1 MSDLSCL
8 ILGTRL
14 YSTVYVVNGA
24 GLKSGGVSSD
34 GVVIGS
40 TPPLPLHRFQLGVNL
55 VKNPSFEEY
64 AFTSGTQEVFPKG
77 WTGSGRINV
86 TTSSSETSAQD
97 KETFADLISGYIAQ
111 AVKTEEGNK
120 YRVSFHVHSPR
131 TSHFHSQQL
140 GFVQLP
146 GFHSAFVVVPTSDEW
161 QKHVYYFT
169 ASDSLS
175 MIRIGA
181 VGQKTGFLLD
191 NVQIQKVGK
200 GHRSVST
207 DHRDPSSSHVQP
219 MHVHVMSRG
228 RLMALTAMWDVE
240 DPESPVVN
248 YFWAIGTVRGGC
260 CVFLN
265 TLVYLKKSCTLVRTH
280 ELSYFKILVCKLIS
294 K

>member
-1 MSDLSCL
+1 M
-8 ILGTRL
+8 
-14 YSTVYVVNGA
+14 YAVNAA
-24 GLKSGGVSSD
+24 GLKSTEVSSD
-34 GVVIGS
+34 GVVIDS

-55 VKNPSFEEY
+55 VKNPSFEED

-86 TTSSSETSAQD
+86 TTSSSEMSAQD
-97 KETFADLISGYIAQ
+97 KQTFVDLISGYITQ
-111 AVKTEEGNK
+111 TVKTEEGNK
-120 YRVSFHVHSPR
+120 CRVSFHVHSPR
-131 TSHFHSQQL
+131 TSHLHSQQL

-146 GFHSAFVVVPTSDEW
+146 GFHSAFVVAPTSDEW

-181 VGQKTGFLLD
+181 VGHKTGFLLD

-200 GHRSVST
+200 GRRSVST
-207 DHRDPSSSHVQP
+207 DHRDPTSSHVQP

-228 RLMALTAMWDVE
+228 RHMAVTAMWDVE

-260 CVFLN
+260 CVFFN
-265 TLVYLKKSCTLVRTH
+265 TLVYLVKLCPLIRTGVIRD
-280 ELSYFKILVCKLIS
+280 FKIFVCKLIS